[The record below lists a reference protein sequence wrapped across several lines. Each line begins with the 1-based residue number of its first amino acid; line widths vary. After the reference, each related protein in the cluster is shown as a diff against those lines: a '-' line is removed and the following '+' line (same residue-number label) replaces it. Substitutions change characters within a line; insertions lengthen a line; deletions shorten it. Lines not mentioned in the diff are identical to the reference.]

1 MKKLL
6 NRTLIYY
13 SVFAV
18 LMLLLATPFFYWM
31 SQKLHVDDVDEAIRL
46 REKEFLAKPKW
57 NRLSEEDIE
66 KWNEFNRD
74 IKILPDTSKVT
85 KGKIIDKVFYD
96 ALDDEWEPYRLLYRD
111 IQTDESKS
119 VLMIRINLIESEDLM
134 QATGIIF
141 LAILLILLV
150 GFVLVTRVVSGKLWS
165 PFYQT
170 LHLIEAFDIEQ
181 KNKPHFPDTKTLEF
195 HKLKLALEE
204 LITENIKAFEREKE
218 FTQNASHELQT
229 PLAIFQ
235 SKLDILLQNPDL
247 TEEQAIILQQLYHAS
262 ARLLR
267 INKNLLLLSKIEHK
281 PFSHTEPL
289 SIEKMI
295 TDVLPYFEEQAV
307 DKTLNI
313 EWHCK
318 EEVSFEAN
326 KGLTEILVNN
336 LFMNAIRHNVSNGHI
351 YIRLTRNMLTIKN
364 SGITEPLDEQNIF
377 QRFSSGTRHS
387 HSSGLG
393 LAIVKKIAELNHW
406 QIAYNFE
413 NNEHIFS
420 VTFH

>member
-6 NRTLIYY
+6 NQTLIYY
-13 SVFAV
+13 SAFAL

-31 SQKLHVDDVDEAIRL
+31 SQKLHIDDVDEAIRL
-46 REKEFLAKPKW
+46 REKEFLTEPKW
-57 NRLSEEDIE
+57 NELSEEDIE

-74 IKILPDTSKVT
+74 IKILPDTSGVT
-85 KGKIIDKVFYD
+85 KGKIIDQVFYD
-96 ALDDEWEPYRLLYRD
+96 VLSDEWEPYRVLYRD
-111 IQTDESKS
+111 IQTEESKS

-134 QATGIIF
+134 RATGVIF
-141 LAILLILLV
+141 LAILMILLV

-181 KNKPHFPDTKTLEF
+181 NNKPHFPATKTLEF
-195 HKLKLALEE
+195 YKLTQTLER

-229 PLAIFQ
+229 PLAVFQ

-247 TEEQAIILQQLYHAS
+247 TKEQAIILQQLYDAS

-267 INKNLLLLSKIEHK
+267 INKNLLLLSKIENK
-281 PFSHTEPL
+281 QFSQTEPL
-289 SIEKMI
+289 YLETMIEE
-295 TDVLPYFEEQAV
+295 VLPYFEEQAE
-307 DKTLNI
+307 DKALNI
-313 EWHCK
+313 EWQCK
-318 EEVSFEAN
+318 EDVSIEAN

-336 LFMNAIRHNVSNGHI
+336 LIMNSIRHNVASGHI
-351 YIRLTRNMLTIKN
+351 HIVLDRNTLIIKN
-364 SGITEPLDEQNIF
+364 SGIPEPLDEQNIF
-377 QRFSSGTRHS
+377 QRFSRGTRHS

-406 QIAYNFE
+406 QVAYNFE